1 MHFFRSREDADQ
13 WAEGRAGIVIL
24 TIAEG
29 DALAQHHWVG
39 RQQAGSSGL
48 GRNLHT
54 HEPLDH

>member
-1 MHFFRSREDADQ
+1 MHLFRSREDADQ
-13 WAEGRAGIVIL
+13 WAEGPAGIVIL

-54 HEPLDH
+54 RELT